1 MKKQKKLNFG
11 FTLVELMVVVSV
23 IGILSAIVYANFGG
37 ARAAAR
43 DDVRKTSLKEVQ
55 LALELYKAQNGR
67 YPAIGSGC
75 TADAQGWVRQS
86 STCTVLIAGL
96 IPDFIATLPFDDK
109 ATAGNGYAYRVNTA
123 GTAYK
128 FNAYNSVESKFIT
141 SYDDEFARCPEGFGT
156 TRCPT
161 PFPVSATDPLRRTYS
176 VYSKDIDL
184 SNNPS
189 DW

>member
-67 YPAIGSGC
+67 YPAAGCGVSGTSFTPSAVSSC
-75 TADAQGWVRQS
+75 TDGNY
-86 STCTVLIAGL
+86 IPGL
-96 IPDFIATLPFDDK
+96 TPDFIASLPREPRNGTL
-109 ATAGNGYAYRVNTA
+109 YRYSTDTSGSN
-123 GTAYK
+123 YK
-128 FNAYNSVESKFIT
+128 LYTSSVEVKIPT
-141 SYDDEFARCPEGFGT
+141 SYEDEFARCPAQCSSSMG
-156 TRCPT
+156 RCA
-161 PFPVSATDPLRRTYS
+161 SACQGAQPDDDAYA
-176 VYSKDIDL
+176 VYSPGAA
-184 SNNPS
+184 S
-189 DW
+189 W